1 MALWIKILIGLWLYL
16 SLGIGVLLFSQIIA
30 KRMGDS
36 DNNDDLIWYT
46 NLKID
51 PDDYEFG
58 AEVIGVMALW
68 PILLITMIYII
79 IEGSLK
85 KIFRTIWKDKK

>member
-16 SLGIGVLLFSQIIA
+16 SLGLGVLLFSQIIA
-30 KRMGDS
+30 KRMEDS
-36 DNNDDLIWYT
+36 DNYDDYIWYT

-51 PDDYEFG
+51 PDDDEFG
-58 AEVIGVMALW
+58 AVVIGVMMLW
-68 PILLITMIYII
+68 PILLIVLIFMLV
-79 IEGSLK
+79 EGSLK